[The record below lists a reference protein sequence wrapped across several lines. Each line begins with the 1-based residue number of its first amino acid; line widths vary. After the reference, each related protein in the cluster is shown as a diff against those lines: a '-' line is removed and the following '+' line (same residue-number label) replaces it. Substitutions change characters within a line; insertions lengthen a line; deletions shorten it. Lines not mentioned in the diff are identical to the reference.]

1 MAFRM
6 NRLHLVLPS
15 GSRLAGRWPVAVTT
29 LQSTKLL
36 RHLDTSSTVSHHYR
50 FSRSMS
56 SQLEPGYM
64 YQHHHAS
71 FNAMK
76 LRPRMQANFS
86 TYLPQSNYA
95 SMRQQA
101 FPMLQVCRN
110 YSDGVPESPKSADSK
125 SSSPT
130 SSTSGQIS
138 GDAGNSAKA
147 QSSTQRIKVILK
159 EYGTVA
165 FVFHI
170 SMSLCTLS
178 VCYLLVSK

>member
-29 LQSTKLL
+29 LQGTKLPNC
-36 RHLDTSSTVSHHYR
+36 R
-50 FSRSMS
+50 FSRFMS

-64 YQHHHAS
+64 YQHRLAS

-76 LRPRMQANFS
+76 LRPRTQANFF

-110 YSDGVPESPKSADSK
+110 YSDGAPESPKSADSK
-125 SSSPT
+125 
-130 SSTSGQIS
+130 SGQIS